1 MLIHALG
8 LLCAL
13 AAATFAAVPIGS
25 HPGRVWPAAAAG
37 FVGAFVR
44 LRPEP
49 TSIGLLIAVV
59 AGVQLVWPK
68 RGWLLIASGLVAGLW
83 ASLLSSQGFPTLAA
97 WILAAGLT
105 LASAWFTAQ
114 HPEFAP
120 TVLREEALL
129 AICGLGIVV
138 ATGPTISAGWGS
150 AGVMNLDP
158 AGGVRQALGL
168 WVFVPGGASI
178 VLGGWHSLRR
188 RR

>member
-13 AAATFAAVPIGS
+13 AATTFAVVPIGS

-37 FVGAFVR
+37 FVGASMW

-49 TSIGLLIAVV
+49 TSIGLLIAVA
-59 AGVQLVWPK
+59 AGTQLVWPK
-68 RGWLLIASGLVAGLW
+68 RGWLLVGSGLVAGLW
-83 ASLLSSQGFPTLAA
+83 TSLLRSQGLPTLAA
-97 WILAAGLT
+97 WTLAAGLI
-105 LASAWFTAQ
+105 LAAAWLAARR
-114 HPEFAP
+114 PDFAP

-129 AICGLGIVV
+129 AICGLGLVV
-138 ATGPTISAGWGS
+138 ATGSTISAGWGS
-150 AGVMNLDP
+150 ARVLNLDP

-168 WVFVPGGASI
+168 WVFGLGGVSI
-178 VLGGWHSLRR
+178 LLGGWHSLRR

>member
-1 MLIHALG
+1 MLLHALG

-25 HPGRVWPAAAAG
+25 YPGRIWPAAAAG
-37 FVGAFVR
+37 FVGASVW

-49 TSIGLLIAVV
+49 TLVGLLIAVV

-83 ASLLSSQGFPTLAA
+83 ASLLSSQGLPTLPA

-105 LASAWFTAQ
+105 LASARLTVRR
-114 HPEFAP
+114 PEFAP
-120 TVLREEALL
+120 TALREEALL
-129 AICGLGIVV
+129 AVCGLGIVV
-138 ATGPTISAGWGS
+138 ATTPTISAGWGS

-168 WVFVPGGASI
+168 WVFVLGGASI
-178 VLGGWHSLRR
+178 ALGGWHSLRR